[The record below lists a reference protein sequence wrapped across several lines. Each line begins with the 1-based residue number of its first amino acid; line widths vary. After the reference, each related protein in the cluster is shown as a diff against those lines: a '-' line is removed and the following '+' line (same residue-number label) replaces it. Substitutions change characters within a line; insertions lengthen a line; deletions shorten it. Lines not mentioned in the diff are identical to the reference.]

1 MSQRSVE
8 AFLGR
13 LATDEEFRAR
23 FRADRRAVLD
33 ETIAAGTPLTP
44 VEVQAL
50 LSLDFESCE
59 KFAELLDPR
68 LQKVCTRRVPPKE
81 SSKAS

>member
-23 FRADRRAVLD
+23 FKADRGAVLD
-33 ETIAAGTPLTP
+33 ETVAAGTPITT
-44 VEVQAL
+44 VERQAL

-68 LQKVCTRRVPPKE
+68 LQKVCTRRVPPRS